1 MQLERLSIINYR
13 NIESA
18 ELELS
23 PGISCMVGPNG
34 AGKTNILDTIYY
46 LSFCKS
52 LTGLPDSLN
61 IRHNEPFFVI
71 QGTYNLSTAPQTDGN
86 ATANEDTVP
95 TPQARDEIYC
105 GAKRG
110 QKKQFK
116 RNKKEY
122 QRLTDHIGL
131 LPLVLM
137 SPADE
142 DLINESAEAR
152 RRYADSVI
160 SQSDHPYMEALMAY
174 NRLITQRNT
183 LLKHMADQ
191 PNADLTLLEV
201 FDQQLAHYGT
211 RISQRRRAF
220 VEWLRPVVTELYG
233 LISGM
238 ETSGT
243 EGVTMTYV
251 TGLDRYDLYDGL
263 RDSRQRDLAL
273 GYTSRGIH
281 KDDIDFSMGGYPLK
295 KVGSQGQRKSFVI
308 ALKLAQY
315 RYLTETLG
323 TRPILL
329 LDDVFDKLDAT
340 RGDNLIGLVASGNFD
355 QIVITD
361 TDMARLQ
368 RVLDKADKAFSIFT
382 VQNGCPTLTAKG

>member
-71 QGTYNLSTAPQTDGN
+71 QGTYNLSAAPQSDGN

-105 GAKRG
+105 GVKRG

-174 NRLITQRNT
+174 NQLITQRNT

-329 LDDVFDKLDAT
+329 LDDVFDKLDAA

>member
-71 QGTYNLSTAPQTDGN
+71 QGTYNLSAAPQSDGN
-86 ATANEDTVP
+86 AAANEDTVP

-105 GAKRG
+105 GVKRG

-251 TGLDRYDLYDGL
+251 TGLDRYDLHDGL

-329 LDDVFDKLDAT
+329 LDDVFDKLDAA

>member
-71 QGTYNLSTAPQTDGN
+71 QGTYNLSAAPQSDGN

-105 GAKRG
+105 GVKRG

-329 LDDVFDKLDAT
+329 LDDVFDKLDAA

>member
-71 QGTYNLSTAPQTDGN
+71 QGTYNLSAAPQSDGN

-105 GAKRG
+105 GVKRG

>member
-71 QGTYNLSTAPQTDGN
+71 QGTYNLSAAPQSDGN

-105 GAKRG
+105 GVKRG

-238 ETSGT
+238 ETSGA

-315 RYLTETLG
+315 RYLTETLS

-329 LDDVFDKLDAT
+329 LDDVFDKLDAA

>member
-71 QGTYNLSTAPQTDGN
+71 QGTYNLSTAPQSDGN
-86 ATANEDTVP
+86 AAANEDTVP

-105 GAKRG
+105 GVKRG

-329 LDDVFDKLDAT
+329 LDDVFDKLDAA

>member
-1 MQLERLSIINYR
+1 MLLERLSIINYR

-71 QGTYNLSTAPQTDGN
+71 QGTYNLSAAPQSDGN
-86 ATANEDTVP
+86 AAANEETAP
-95 TPQARDEIYC
+95 TPQALDEIYC
-105 GAKRG
+105 GVKRG

>member
-105 GAKRG
+105 GVKRG

-329 LDDVFDKLDAT
+329 LDDVFDKLDAA

>member
-105 GAKRG
+105 GVKRG

-238 ETSGT
+238 ETSGA

-329 LDDVFDKLDAT
+329 LDDVFDKLDAA
-340 RGDNLIGLVASGNFD
+340 RGDNLIGLMASGNFD

>member
-71 QGTYNLSTAPQTDGN
+71 QGTYNLSTAPQSDGN
-86 ATANEDTVP
+86 AAANEDTVP
-95 TPQARDEIYC
+95 PPQARDEIYC
-105 GAKRG
+105 GVKRG

-329 LDDVFDKLDAT
+329 LDDVFDKLDAA

>member
-105 GAKRG
+105 GVKRG

-238 ETSGT
+238 ETSGA

-329 LDDVFDKLDAT
+329 LDDVFDKLDAA

>member
-105 GAKRG
+105 GVKRG

-238 ETSGT
+238 ETSGA

>member
-71 QGTYNLSTAPQTDGN
+71 QGTYNLSAAPQSDGN
-86 ATANEDTVP
+86 AAANEETAP

-105 GAKRG
+105 GVKRG

-152 RRYADSVI
+152 RRYADSII

-329 LDDVFDKLDAT
+329 LDDVFDKLDAA

>member
-71 QGTYNLSTAPQTDGN
+71 QGTYNLSAAPQSDGN

-105 GAKRG
+105 GVKRG

-238 ETSGT
+238 ETSGA

-329 LDDVFDKLDAT
+329 LDDVFDKLDAA

>member
-71 QGTYNLSTAPQTDGN
+71 QGTYNLSAAPQTDGN

-105 GAKRG
+105 GVKRG

-329 LDDVFDKLDAT
+329 LDDVFDKLDAA

>member
-71 QGTYNLSTAPQTDGN
+71 QGTYNLSAAPQSDGN
-86 ATANEDTVP
+86 AAANEDTVP

-105 GAKRG
+105 GVKRG

-329 LDDVFDKLDAT
+329 LDDVFDKLDAA

>member
-71 QGTYNLSTAPQTDGN
+71 QGTYNLSAAPQSDGN
-86 ATANEDTVP
+86 AAANEDTVP

-105 GAKRG
+105 GVKRG

-238 ETSGT
+238 ETSGA

-329 LDDVFDKLDAT
+329 LDDVFDKLDAA

>member
-71 QGTYNLSTAPQTDGN
+71 QGTYNLSAAPQSDGN
-86 ATANEDTVP
+86 AAANEDTVP

-105 GAKRG
+105 GVKRG

-238 ETSGT
+238 ETSGA